1 MLTRRELLITTT
13 MAGLLLAAG
22 PAAWSP
28 ARAQG
33 AGGDATAFVM
43 KLGADLSAI
52 VNGPGDYA
60 GKRRRLLPL
69 IETAVDIDGVGRFC
83 LGRFWRAATPAQQ
96 AEYLH
101 LFHDV
106 LVNNIG
112 GKIGEFQGVSFK
124 PTTTSQREGGTLVGT
139 LISRPNQQPNN
150 VQWVVAPVNGAP
162 KVIDVIAEGTSLRIT
177 QASDYAAYVSRNNGN
192 LDALLAAMKQQVAR

>member
-1 MLTRRELLITTT
+1 MLTRRKLLITTT
-13 MAGLLLAAG
+13 MGGLLLAAG

-28 ARAQG
+28 AYAQG
-33 AGGDATAFVM
+33 ADATAFIL
-43 KLGADLSAI
+43 KLGTDLSAI
-52 VNGPGDYA
+52 VNSAGDYE
-60 GKRRRLLPL
+60 GKKRRLQPL

-83 LGRFWRAATPAQQ
+83 LGRYWRTATPAQQ
-96 AEYLH
+96 SEYLR

-112 GKIGEFQGVSFK
+112 GKIGEFQGVTFK
-124 PTTTSQREGGTLVGT
+124 PTTTTQRDGNAVVGT

-150 VQWVVAPVNGAP
+150 VQWVVSSASGAP

-177 QASDYAAYVSRNNGN
+177 QASDYAAYISRNNGN
-192 LDALLAAMKQQVAR
+192 VDALIAAMKAQVSR